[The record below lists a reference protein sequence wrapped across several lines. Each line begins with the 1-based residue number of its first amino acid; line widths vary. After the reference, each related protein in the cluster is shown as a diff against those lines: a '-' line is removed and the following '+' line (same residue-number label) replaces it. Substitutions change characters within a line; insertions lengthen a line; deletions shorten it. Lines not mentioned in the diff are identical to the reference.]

1 MAGSDYANW
10 KAYQYNP
17 SMAAAVI
24 FIILF
29 LSATLLHTF
38 HLFRTR
44 TWFFI
49 PFVIGGY
56 FESIGYIGRAISSQQ
71 SPNWTLGPYVTQSTL
86 LLIAPALF
94 SASIYMELGRII
106 VLVGGEKHS
115 LIRVN
120 WLTKIFVSGDVLSFL
135 MQASGA
141 GILVQG
147 NQDTGNGVI
156 LGGLFVQIIFFCF
169 FVCCA
174 LTFQRRLSKRPT
186 EQSEA
191 GYIPWRKH
199 MSALYAAS
207 VLILIRSVFRVA
219 EYAEGNDGYLLQTEV
234 FLYIFDAVLMFLV
247 MVTFVAIHPSEIN
260 CLLGKGRV
268 MTAKGGFSITEA
280 TVFV

>member
-1 MAGSDYANW
+1 MAGSDYGSW

-17 SMAAAVI
+17 SIAAAVI
-24 FIILF
+24 FVILF

-38 HLFRTR
+38 YLFRTR

-106 VLVGGEKHS
+106 VLVGGERHS
-115 LIRVN
+115 LIRVS

-147 NQDTGNGVI
+147 NQGTGNGVI

-169 FVCCA
+169 FVCSA
-174 LTFQRRLSKRPT
+174 LTFQRRLSKTPT

-199 MSALYAAS
+199 MNALYAAS

-219 EYAEGNDGYLLQTEV
+219 EYAEGNDGALLRTEV
-234 FLYIFDAVLMFLV
+234 YLYVFDAVLMFLV
-247 MVTFVAIHPSEIN
+247 MLTFAVIHPSEIN
-260 CLLGKGRV
+260 CLLGRGRV
-268 MTAKGGFSITEA
+268 MIAKGGFSITEA